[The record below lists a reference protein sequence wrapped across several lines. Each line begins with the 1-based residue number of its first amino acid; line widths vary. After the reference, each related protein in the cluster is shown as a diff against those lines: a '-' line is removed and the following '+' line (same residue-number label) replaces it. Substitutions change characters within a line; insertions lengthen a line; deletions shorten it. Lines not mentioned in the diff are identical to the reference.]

1 MDPSLFLTSEDRS
14 ATSVSPSPPVLSSEV
29 VKALTSEIISDRPM
43 TASPSPS
50 SHSANPAHLPIKP
63 SRDLSSGAKKPLG
76 VAPSATHTKR
86 LNDETTR
93 APRKKTDPS
102 SLVSS
107 RGRGSNP
114 TEIEGGSELDSF
126 LRRKKE
132 GSSGGVGKKTVR

>member
-1 MDPSLFLTSEDRS
+1 
-14 ATSVSPSPPVLSSEV
+14 
-29 VKALTSEIISDRPM
+29 M

-107 RGRGSNP
+107 RGSSSNP

-132 GSSGGVGKKTVR
+132 SSSGGGGVGKKTVR

>member
-1 MDPSLFLTSEDRS
+1 M
-14 ATSVSPSPPVLSSEV
+14 
-29 VKALTSEIISDRPM
+29 
-43 TASPSPS
+43 
-50 SHSANPAHLPIKP
+50 
-63 SRDLSSGAKKPLG
+63 
-76 VAPSATHTKR
+76 KR

-107 RGRGSNP
+107 RGSSSSNP

-132 GSSGGVGKKTVR
+132 SSSGGVGVGKKKTVR

>member
-1 MDPSLFLTSEDRS
+1 
-14 ATSVSPSPPVLSSEV
+14 VSPSPPVLSSEV

-43 TASPSPS
+43 SAAPSPM
-50 SHSANPAHLPIKP
+50 SHSATATSTLIKP
-63 SRDLSSGAKKPLG
+63 SREVSSGTKKPI
-76 VAPSATHTKR
+76 ASAASATQSKR
-86 LNDETTR
+86 LSDEATTK

-107 RGRGSNP
+107 RGSNQ

-132 GSSGGVGKKTVR
+132 SSSGGSGVGAKKTGR